1 MVDIKALVWHEN
13 QMLGTVRLARAAKG
27 KEGWCRTSILF
38 CVGLKLES
46 KGDGEAG
53 GGVNLRTSGRGAGER
68 HLRLTEVSA
77 WMSLCVCVGSFL
89 RSFSKLCNRQLTT
102 RFLFFCPIYTSS
114 ALACLLA
121 CLLWLGF
128 SYALV
133 SLETFNPFLIN
144 FSDIV
149 STSC

>member
-1 MVDIKALVWHEN
+1 MLAIQFVQSTCTQQSKTCTLRHNKGRAGQEGVAVWHEN

-77 WMSLCVCVGSFL
+77 WMSLCVCWFLSSFIL
-89 RSFSKLCNRQLTT
+89 E
-102 RFLFFCPIYTSS
+102 
-114 ALACLLA
+114 AL
-121 CLLWLGF
+121 
-128 SYALV
+128 
-133 SLETFNPFLIN
+133 
-144 FSDIV
+144 
-149 STSC
+149 